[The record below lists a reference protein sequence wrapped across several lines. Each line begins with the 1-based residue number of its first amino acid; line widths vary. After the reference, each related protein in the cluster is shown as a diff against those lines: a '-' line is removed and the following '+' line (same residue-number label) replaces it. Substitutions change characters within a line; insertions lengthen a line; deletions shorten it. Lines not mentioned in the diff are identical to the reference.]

1 MSWRFAPASLRLP
14 LAVLSLEF
22 LLFAL
27 ARLFFLI
34 VHWDSVRSLDAGEF
48 SFALLH
54 GLRFDASMIFL
65 LWGPPI
71 LTLLLPLRPFQTR
84 AWRGVVFGLIGLG
97 LLAQALLFLGDT
109 VYFGYVQRHVGQ
121 EAVAMFTD
129 LRLLAAMALE
139 DYLPHLLAFFVF
151 GCGFLW
157 LFSRV
162 CWKWLHDLHPG
173 RGSWGY
179 ALLFLM
185 IGTVAVRGGVTNRK
199 PLNPANA
206 MVGENPYPSSWVA
219 LNAPFN
225 VYHTVRKAG
234 VGGRVRFMPHAEAAE
249 LVQHELGI
257 TAEVNDTPASLAA
270 SKRFPLF
277 RTPVGTAP
285 AGAKNCV
292 VIMLESWDAWFV
304 DAWRESQGLEPLGL
318 TPNFDALA
326 RDGRLYTD
334 FYASGQ
340 RSVHGVAAILAS
352 VPTLPT
358 LPYIGTG
365 GLEQNRLGLVSQLA
379 EDSDY
384 HTFFFRSARRESYR
398 LDRVAQVGG
407 FDLYRGAEDLSERYR
422 GVERH
427 KYGVWD
433 EVLFRDAAL
442 HMAQCEQPFFGFLF
456 PSSTHHPFTV
466 PDDNWELSEGSSKEA
481 RFSNALRYSDDTL
494 GAFFDSIRDEPW
506 FDETLFIITAD
517 HVSGVRGGDLP
528 MPERFRVPCL
538 LLGPG
543 IEAAVDPRTGSQ
555 LDILP
560 TIVEELGW
568 DAAYSGLGRSLL
580 DEREPRNHGAMMV
593 IGDDAVMRKEGPS
606 WLVRNVKRRLISQ
619 GGEELDALDLR
630 LQANWQ
636 LMLRLLADNRVFPGP
651 ESPDN

>member
-1 MSWRFAPASLRLP
+1 MSWKFAPASLRLP

-54 GLRFDASMIFL
+54 GLRFDSSMIFL

-84 AWRGVVFGLIGLG
+84 TWRGIVFGLIGLG

-121 EAVAMFTD
+121 EAFAMFTD
-129 LRLLAAMALE
+129 LRLLAAMVLE
-139 DYLPHLLAFFVF
+139 DYLPHLLAFGLL

-157 LFSRV
+157 LYSRV

-179 ALLFLM
+179 AALFLI

-206 MVGENPYPSSWVA
+206 MVGENPYPSSWIA

-234 VGGRVRFMPHAEAAE
+234 LGGRVRFMPHGEAVAV
-249 LVQHELGI
+249 VQHELGI
-257 TAEVNDTPASLAA
+257 TAEVDGSPASLAA
-270 SKRFPLF
+270 GSRFPLF
-277 RTPVGTAP
+277 RESVKQE
-285 AGAKNCV
+285 AGAAKNCV
-292 VIMLESWDAWFV
+292 IIMLESWDAWFV

-318 TPNFDALA
+318 TPNFDLLA
-326 RDGRLYTD
+326 REGRLYTD

-379 EDSDY
+379 EQADY

-398 LDRVAQVGG
+398 LDRVAQVGD
-407 FDLYRGAEDLSERYR
+407 FDLYRGAEDLSARHP

-427 KYGVWD
+427 KFGVWD
-433 EVLFRDAAL
+433 EVLFADAAD
-442 HMAQCEQPFFGFLF
+442 HMKHCEEPFFGFLF

-466 PDDNWELSEGSSKEA
+466 PDARWASGEGSSKVE
-481 RFSNALRYSDDTL
+481 RFSSVLRYSDDTL
-494 GAFFDSIRDEPW
+494 GAFFASIRDEPW

-517 HVSGVRGGDLP
+517 HVSGVRGGELP
-528 MPERFRVPCL
+528 MPERYRIPCL

-543 IEAAVDPRTGSQ
+543 IAPGGSLVLSQ
-555 LDILP
+555 
-560 TIVEELGW
+560 TI
-568 DAAYSGLGRSLL
+568 A
-580 DEREPRNHGAMMV
+580 
-593 IGDDAVMRKEGPS
+593 
-606 WLVRNVKRRLISQ
+606 
-619 GGEELDALDLR
+619 
-630 LQANWQ
+630 
-636 LMLRLLADNRVFPGP
+636 P
-651 ESPDN
+651 ED